1 MKNLKKL
8 TRTMKEIVSKYGL
21 NPADWGLLWGSNDVI
36 KIQNRKTGEIKY
48 LDM

>member
-8 TRTMKEIVSKYGL
+8 TRTMKAIVMKNGL
-21 NPADWGLLWGSNDVI
+21 NPSEWGLVWGSNDVI
-36 KIQNRKTGEIKY
+36 KIQHRTTGEIRY